1 MIQNFPPE
9 LLFHI
14 FRYACVDEG
23 VTARS
28 LSLTS
33 KYVSSVSSQFL
44 FNTLHLASVDSL
56 QCAVRRL
63 SSLPP
68 HLRQVYHLFV
78 SDLGRQ
84 TPAKSKPDLS
94 ECFTQI
100 SSDLFSQ
107 ILLLT
112 APTLRTLTVIIRTAR
127 ISSIPEC
134 IAHTAMH
141 DLTDLTLSFNPTRI
155 SVPLDPASR
164 SPPSANLPRL
174 RHLHIDTCHVLSS
187 TVAPAV
193 ALITAHAPRLAT
205 LHVSD
210 VLLMPGCAAVL
221 ARMLGR
227 LPLRDSYGWVIPE
240 DVIDSTARLPFSVRE
255 FALQVRDWPMTFVP
269 ELALV
274 EVMASMDYGDG
285 FVLLPPGR
293 ESRPWKKEW
302 LARVADRSL
311 EDV

>member
-56 QCAVRRL
+56 Q
-63 SSLPP
+63 
-68 HLRQVYHLFV
+68 
-78 SDLGRQ
+78 Q

-155 SVPLDPASR
+155 AVPLDPASR
-164 SPPSANLPRL
+164 DPPNANLPRL

-187 TVAPAV
+187 TVAPTV

-227 LPLRDSYGWVIPE
+227 LPLRDSYGWVVPE